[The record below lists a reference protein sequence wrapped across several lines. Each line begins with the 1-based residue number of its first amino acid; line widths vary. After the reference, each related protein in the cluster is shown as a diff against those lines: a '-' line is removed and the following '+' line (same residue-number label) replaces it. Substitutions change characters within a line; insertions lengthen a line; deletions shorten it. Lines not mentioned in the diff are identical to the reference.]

1 MNRLSPRSLR
11 NAYSREKLT
20 GSLILAGG
28 IDILIGGFADH
39 STLIAFG
46 MLIVL
51 GSISWRW
58 LQIQPA
64 RLTDNNAASSSSSS
78 FSRKP
83 IRYLPA
89 ASSPLPDLTKQKSKE
104 H

>member
-1 MNRLSPRSLR
+1 MNRLSRRSLR

-64 RLTDNNAASSSSSS
+64 RLTDNNAASSSS

-89 ASSPLPDLTKQKSKE
+89 ASSPLPNLTKQRSKE